1 MSQSNSDQRRAFL
14 SAPSPERYFAA
25 AAIEDAR
32 QRIVRAIAR
41 SEGPAILVGGAG
53 TGKSLLLAVLAE
65 QFAPQV
71 AVVTLAGAQLCT
83 RRALLQMILFELGL
97 EYRDMDEG
105 ELRLARRGR

>member
-1 MSQSNSDQRRAFL
+1 MPRMTQSSSDQRRPFL

-25 AAIEDAR
+25 STIEDAR

-65 QFAPQV
+65 KFASRM
-71 AVVTLAGAQLCT
+71 AVVTLAGALV
-83 RRALLQMILFELGL
+83 A
-97 EYRDMDEG
+97 DDSV
-105 ELRLARRGR
+105 